1 MRKNGSCRRHHI
13 FGYWRYLSYLLN
25 QNIEIHPATCCPTD
39 TFCAL
44 WEGRI
49 RSRRRHDHYIG
60 AKKQIKI
67 RLFGIDAPELKQPYG
82 KKSKQFLS
90 NLIAGQIV
98 EVKENGN
105 DRYGRTI
112 GTVSL
117 NGEDIN
123 AQMVESGYAWAY
135 RRFSKKYAPK
145 ESAAK
150 FEKRGLWRDDPI
162 PPWVFRR

>member
-1 MRKNGSCRRHHI
+1 MKFI
-13 FGYWRYLSYLLN
+13 LLLAAPL
-25 QNIEIHPATCCPTD
+25 ILFALCGKVVSVHDGD
-39 TFCAL
+39 TITILAQ
-44 WEGRI
+44 
-49 RSRRRHDHYIG
+49 
-60 AKKQIKI
+60 KKQIKI

-90 NLIAGQIV
+90 NSIAGQIV

-112 GTVSL
+112 GTISL

-123 AQMVESGYAWAY
+123 AQMVENGYAWAY
-135 RRFSKKYAPK
+135 RKFSKKYTAQ
-145 ESAAK
+145 ESKAK
-150 FEKRGLWRDDPI
+150 SQKLGLWQDKEPI

>member
-1 MRKNGSCRRHHI
+1 MRLLLV
-13 FGYWRYLSYLLN
+13 FAPLLLFALSGKVVSV
-25 QNIEIHPATCCPTD
+25 HDGD
-39 TFCAL
+39 TITIL
-44 WEGRI
+44 TE
-49 RSRRRHDHYIG
+49 
-60 AKKQIKI
+60 KEQIKI
-67 RLFGIDAPELKQPYG
+67 RLFGIDAPELKQAYG

-112 GTVSL
+112 GTISL

-123 AQMVESGYAWAY
+123 AQMVENGYAWAY
-135 RRFSKKYAPK
+135 RRFSKKYAPQ
-145 ESAAK
+145 ESEAK

-162 PPWVFRR
+162 PPWEWSKRICPL